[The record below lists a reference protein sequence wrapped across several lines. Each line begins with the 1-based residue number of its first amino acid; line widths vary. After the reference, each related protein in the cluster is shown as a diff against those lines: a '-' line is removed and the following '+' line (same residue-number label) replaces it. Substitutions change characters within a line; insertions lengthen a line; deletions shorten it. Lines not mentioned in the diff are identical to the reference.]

1 MKRERIGQFRDRSEW
16 AQRLLERDAAIKR
29 VARREKALGIVAMV
43 FMVAAFAVLAIGVWL
58 NVGWMR

>member
-1 MKRERIGQFRDRSEW
+1 MKRERIGPFRDRSEW